1 MAFLDELFAALWADH
16 AATTPAAARLDQLLR
31 ARGEPVRSDH
41 VALVTFDL
49 PRVEIESVDRAFV
62 AHGYEAAQ
70 SYELPDRGL
79 IASHYEHGRDAR
91 MPKVLIAAVVVDE
104 LSTGARDLVR
114 RLAGAVP
121 AGAEA
126 HPLFAASGRPW
137 PLSTAEH
144 RGLREESPDAAWA
157 AAFGL
162 RAHHAAIDVGALRGF
177 DGLAPLHRL
186 LEAEGLRIDRAGGE
200 VLGGPG
206 ARLEQS
212 FLLPDEVDVP
222 MTDGTA
228 RLASGRASLARRQPD
243 ERGELFQ
250 GFEPAHLLPR
260 LG

>member
-1 MAFLDELFAALWADH
+1 MAFLDELFAALWAGH

-62 AHGYEAAQ
+62 AHGYEAAE

-79 IASHYEHGRDAR
+79 IASHYEHGRDLR
-91 MPKVLIAAVVVDE
+91 LPKVVIAAVVVDE

-114 RLAGAVP
+114 RLVAGLP

-137 PLSTAEH
+137 ALSSAEH

-162 RAHHAAIDVGALRGF
+162 RAHHAAIDAGALRGF
-177 DGLAPLHRL
+177 DGLEPLHRL
-186 LEAEGLRIDRAGGE
+186 LEAEGFRIDRARGE
-200 VLGGPG
+200 IRASLD

-212 FLLPDEVDVP
+212 FLLADEVDVP
-222 MTDGTA
+222 MTDGAA
-228 RLASGRASLARRQPD
+228 RLASGRAALARRQPD
-243 ERGELFQ
+243 AAGELFQ
-250 GFEPAHLLPR
+250 GFVAEHLLPP